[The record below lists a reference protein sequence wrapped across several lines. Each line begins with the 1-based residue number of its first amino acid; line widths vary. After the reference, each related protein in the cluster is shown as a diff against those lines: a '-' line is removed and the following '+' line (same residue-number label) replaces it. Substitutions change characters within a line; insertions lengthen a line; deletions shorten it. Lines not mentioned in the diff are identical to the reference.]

1 MEEPVLQTKLEIPI
15 PRTVPAARPRAGLIL
30 RSQLVERLNE
40 GLAGRLTLVYAQ
52 AGFGKTTLVS
62 NWLQQADLPS
72 ARNK

>member
-1 MEEPVLQTKLEIPI
+1 MEEPVLQTKLDIPI
-15 PRTVPAARPRAGLIL
+15 PRTVPAARPRTGLIP
-30 RSQLVERLNE
+30 RPQLVERLNE
-40 GLAGRLTLVYAQ
+40 GLAGRLTLVCAQ